1 MGPRPLR
8 FHGTLLA
15 RLLALAAEHDVPY
28 RPIQAN
34 QADVPRASVPA
45 VPTNAKCPLVPSRA
59 HQSGRRPGP
68 VRFFPFACAHRMLH
82 RMLHGALFKRA
93 CCPRPVS
100 SAEARDPV
108 SPLPHVDRRHAD
120 PLLRRQIRALSPRQ
134 PRPAKTVIQEYSAYS
149 AGACVGVLGL
159 RAETFAPY
167 TAAAASAKVNG
178 ASERAHVCRRA
189 ASRLCSDG
197 RACFALLWFAPTL
210 QLFVFGGLLGG
221 RWFGVNVVRC
231 LLRAQNFQGLCV
243 IIAVSLEF
251 VAMVWCGPRPLILT
265 LRVLDPG
272 VYLGASLDLDRP
284 RVPYQECAGVP
295 TG

>member
-82 RMLHGALFKRA
+82 GALFKRA
-93 CCPRPVS
+93 CCLRPVS

-149 AGACVGVLGL
+149 AGGCVGVLGL

-167 TAAAASAKVNG
+167 TAAAASAKANG

-197 RACFALLWFAPTL
+197 GRALLWFAL
-210 QLFVFGGLLGG
+210 VCADAAAVCVW
-221 RWFGVNVVRC
+221 RVAWRSVVRRERC
-231 LLRAQNFQGLCV
+231 ALPVARAELPRALRHHRRVARIRCDGL
-243 IIAVSLEF
+243 
-251 VAMVWCGPRPLILT
+251 VWTSSSNSYP
-265 LRVLDPG
+265 
-272 VYLGASLDLDRP
+272 
-284 RVPYQECAGVP
+284 
-295 TG
+295 